1 MRIIQQTTLNYIFTK
16 FKGNLV
22 LDLRAITTIHFY
34 NENNSYNKI
43 ISTK

>member
-22 LDLRAITTIHFY
+22 LDLRAIITIHFIMK
-34 NENNSYNKI
+34 NNSYYKI
-43 ISTK
+43 IYPK